1 MKPCNEVQIIHLDG
15 KPVFAVVPYEQYLA
29 MTTSPSEEQAHIPR
43 EVVGLQVEQGLSLV
57 AAWRTHKG
65 LSQLELG
72 ERLGIS
78 QSAVAQMEKPG
89 SKPRH
94 KTLQKMAKALGVT
107 AEQLTE

>member
-15 KPVFAVVPYEQYLA
+15 KPAFAVVPYEQYLA
-29 MTTSPSEEQAHIPR
+29 MTTSNGEEPARIPN

-89 SKPRH
+89 TKPQH
-94 KTLQKMAKALGVT
+94 KTLQKIAGALGVT
-107 AEQLTE
+107 VEQLTQ